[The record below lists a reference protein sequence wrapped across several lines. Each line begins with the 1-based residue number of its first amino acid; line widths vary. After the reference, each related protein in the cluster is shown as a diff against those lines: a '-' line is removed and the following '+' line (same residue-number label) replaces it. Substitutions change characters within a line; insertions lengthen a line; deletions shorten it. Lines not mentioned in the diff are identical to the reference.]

1 MLMHDELH
9 CLTSFY
15 CHWFLEECESGAIW
29 KLHYYQWAMRLFE
42 QYGASEGACEF
53 ALAALEQVDE
63 VLKNSNNALPEY
75 ETVRGQ
81 LWANVFRFS
90 LDLKH
95 YRDAY
100 CAIISNPDDE
110 SRYIC
115 LRRFVIVLC
124 ENYATK
130 VLSSICSDC

>member
-1 MLMHDELH
+1 
-9 CLTSFY
+9 
-15 CHWFLEECESGAIW
+15 
-29 KLHYYQWAMRLFE
+29 MRLFE
-42 QYGASEGACEF
+42 QYGASEGAREF

-63 VLKNSNNALPEY
+63 VLKNSDNALPEY

-81 LWANVFRFS
+81 LWSNVFRFS

-100 CAIISNPDDE
+100 CAIISNPDEE
-110 SRYIC
+110 SKYIC

-124 ENYATK
+124 ENCATK
-130 VLSSICSDC
+130 VFSSICSDC